1 MDKKYIVINLNKAE
15 SAETLQARLKE
26 RFRWGVFGVL
36 IVLLV
41 GVNARVWIINSGYDK
56 IINKKELEIARLK
69 NEINKFQSE
78 GKNLSKEDILSFADL
93 EQDRFLWARNLEKMG
108 ALTPDDIAITGLK
121 FKRKKLVIKGI
132 ALTFEDRKDFEIIDE
147 YIPVIEAKKCLEKL
161 NSSKVGL
168 HAPPEGAPGAPGLK
182 LDLKA
187 LEKRQPLKLAPAG
200 MEFPNEMTD
209 KYDIVLTST
218 WGYDSSTYRR
228 LFRSLLV
235 NSVLSIDSAKNF
247 I

>member
-69 NEINKFQSE
+69 NEINKLQSE

-147 YIPVIEAKKCLEKL
+147 YVQTLRNNKEFASNFSKIKYVGHSKVNVRGQDIVRFEIEA
-161 NSSKVGL
+161 SSK
-168 HAPPEGAPGAPGLK
+168 K
-182 LDLKA
+182 
-187 LEKRQPLKLAPAG
+187 
-200 MEFPNEMTD
+200 
-209 KYDIVLTST
+209 ST
-218 WGYDSSTYRR
+218 KKSFS
-228 LFRSLLV
+228 
-235 NSVLSIDSAKNF
+235 
-247 I
+247 